1 VHEDYVRGWMP
12 PVCAARFNQN
22 PGDDLPALHR
32 LMAKL
37 VNED

>member
-1 VHEDYVRGWMP
+1 VHEDYVRAWML
-12 PVCAARFNQN
+12 CAARFNEN
-22 PGDDLPALHR
+22 HGDDLPALHR